1 MVEIIG
7 VGVLFLLLLVVLG
20 SFWVVRSR
28 NTRLDRAY
36 HEALHAESVEDYA
49 RATELFQAILD
60 RYSGVLDEKI
70 KAQIR
75 ARIDTMRYQKEYLKR
90 FEERAQQPVGRQS

>member
-1 MVEIIG
+1 MEIIG
-7 VGVLFLLLLVVLG
+7 AGVLFLLLLVVLG
-20 SFWVVRSR
+20 SVWVVRSR

-36 HEALHAESVEDYA
+36 HEALHAESVEDYV

-70 KAQIR
+70 KAQIK

-90 FEERAQQPVGRQS
+90 FEERAKQTIARPS